1 MRKWILLLL
10 IAVLAVQLLPAG
22 ANAAAAEGAL
32 TAKIDQSDRT
42 VVIEGKLPEA
52 GAEVLVT
59 VTDPDGRMDYFNQ
72 KKTDEAGGFRFSYV
86 SLTAA
91 KGTYRVRAIGSSAGG
106 ATPLEAEYTYS
117 GTTPTSGGDSGA
129 NVVPGAD
136 EFQILSG
143 ADGTVVITPRWSRDP
158 NSGVLFAAIG
168 SEALNRALALAKPDA
183 DGARRITIQANA
195 AEAAKG
201 YRIALPASALRAD
214 SKSAL
219 FTLETPIASVTL
231 VSDMLDG
238 TGASVAEFTI
248 AAANRDGWNEAA
260 RNAVGN
266 RPAVDISVRLDGKGV
281 DWSNVASPVK
291 VAIPY
296 TPSQAETEAAE
307 RLVVRFVDESGRS
320 TPVPNGRYENG
331 KVLFRTTHLSTYAI
345 AYGGQTFGD
354 VPASHWAHIAVGALA
369 AREIVKGRTD
379 GAFDPAAPISRAE
392 FVALLM
398 RTLEREMEGGGSD
411 SGEASLFKDV
421 NAGAYYA
428 ASLRA
433 AAADGIVKGDGDS
446 RFRPNAQ
453 ISRQELAAMVYR
465 ALVST
470 GRLAAPE
477 GQAAGGVAFEDA
489 SDIAA
494 YAREGIGALVSA
506 GVLQGSGRTF
516 RPTAS
521 ASRAEA
527 AQAMYKIWLAN
538 AERAPD
544 TMLVN

>member
-42 VVIEGKLPEA
+42 VVIEGRLPEA
-52 GAEVLVT
+52 GTEVLVT
-59 VTDPDGRMDYFNQ
+59 VTDPEGRMDYFNQ

-86 SLTAA
+86 SLTAT

-106 ATPLEAEYTYS
+106 GAPLEAEYTYS

-129 NVVPGAD
+129 NVVPGTD
-136 EFQILSG
+136 DFQILSG

-158 NSGVLFAAIG
+158 DSSVFFAAIG
-168 SEALNRALALAKPDA
+168 SEALNRAMALAKPDA

-201 YRIALPASALRAD
+201 YRIALPAAALRAD
-214 SKSAL
+214 SKSA
-219 FTLETPIASVTL
+219 FITLETPVASVTL
-231 VSDMLDG
+231 ASDMLDG
-238 TGASVAEFTI
+238 DGASVAEFTI

-291 VAIPY
+291 ATIPY
-296 TPSQAETEAAE
+296 TPAQGEAAE
-307 RLVVRFVDESGRS
+307 MLIVRYVDDSGRS
-320 TPVPNGRYENG
+320 MPVPNGRYENG
-331 KVLFRTTHLSTYAI
+331 EVLFRTTHLSTYAI
-345 AYGGQTFGD
+345 AYGGQAFID
-354 VPASHWAHIAVGALA
+354 VPASHWAHRAVGALA
-369 AREIVKGRTD
+369 AREIVKGRRD
-379 GAFDPAAPISRAE
+379 GVFDPAAPISRAE

-398 RTLEREMEGGGSD
+398 RTLERETKGGGSG
-411 SGEASLFKDV
+411 SGEAPLFKDV

-428 ASLRA
+428 AALRA
-433 AAADGIVKGDGDS
+433 AAADGIVTGDGDG

-465 ALVST
+465 ALLLT
-470 GRLAAPE
+470 GRLAVPE
-477 GQAAGGVAFEDA
+477 GQAVGSAVFKDA
-489 SDIAA
+489 SDMAA

-506 GVLQGSGRTF
+506 GILQGSGQSF
-516 RPTAS
+516 RPMAS

-527 AQAMYKIWLAN
+527 AQVMYNVWLSN
-538 AERAPD
+538 AE
-544 TMLVN
+544 

>member
-10 IAVLAVQLLPAG
+10 IAVLAVQLLPSG
-22 ANAAAAEGAL
+22 AKAAAAAGAL
-32 TAKIDQSDRT
+32 TAKMDQNDRT
-42 VVIEGKLPEA
+42 VVIEGRLPEA

-86 SLTAA
+86 SLTAT

-117 GTTPTSGGDSGA
+117 GTTPTSGGESGT
-129 NVVPGAD
+129 NVVPRAD
-136 EFQILSG
+136 DLQIQSG

-158 NSGVLFAAIG
+158 DSGVLVAAIG
-168 SEALNRALALAKPDA
+168 SEALDRAMALAKPDA
-183 DGARRITIQANA
+183 GGIRRITIKASA
-195 AEAAKG
+195 AGAATG
-201 YRIALPASALRAD
+201 YRIALPAAALRAD
-214 SKSAL
+214 SKSA
-219 FTLETPIASVTL
+219 FITLETPVASVTIA
-231 VSDMLDG
+231 SDMLDEDLS
-238 TGASVAEFTI
+238 SVAEFTI

-260 RNAVGN
+260 RTAVGN
-266 RPAVDISVRLDGKGV
+266 RPAVDISVRLDGKRI
-281 DWSNVASPVK
+281 DWSNVAAPVG

-296 TPSQAETEAAE
+296 TPAQAEAAE
-307 RLVVRFVDESGRS
+307 RLVVRYVDDSGRS

-331 KVLFRTTHLSTYAI
+331 EVLFRTTHLSTYAV
-345 AYGGQTFGD
+345 AYGGQAFGD
-354 VPASHWAHIAVGALA
+354 VPVSHWAHRAVGALA

-379 GAFDPAAPISRAE
+379 GVFDPAAPISRAE

-398 RTLEREMEGGGSD
+398 RTLERETKGGGSD
-411 SGEASLFKDV
+411 SGEAPLFKDV

-428 ASLRA
+428 AALRA
-433 AAADGIVKGDGDS
+433 AAADGIVIGDGDG

-470 GRLAAPE
+470 GRIAAPE
-477 GQAAGGVAFEDA
+477 GQAAGGAAFEDA
-489 SDIAA
+489 SGIAA

-506 GVLQGSGRTF
+506 GILQGSGQTF

-527 AQAMYKIWLAN
+527 AQVMYNIWLAN
-538 AERAPD
+538 AD
-544 TMLVN
+544 